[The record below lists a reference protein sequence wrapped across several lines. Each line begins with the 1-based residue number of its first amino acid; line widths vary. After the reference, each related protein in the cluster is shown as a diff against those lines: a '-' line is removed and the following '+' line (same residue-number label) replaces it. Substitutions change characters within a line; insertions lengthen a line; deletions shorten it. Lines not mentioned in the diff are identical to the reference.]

1 LCQRPADPKARKR
14 PVCGRYRCQIKLRAL
29 TATAVLAATGCGA
42 GGTAHSPSQLAT
54 IPQVHPHAVEP
65 VAGVSGGSGGPP
77 IARSGGVITRDPHL
91 TGPAS
96 KTGRVAVGAPSD
108 AQIHAAYARFQIA
121 VAEYHLD
128 RLNFSG
134 VLLDPAQLPP
144 GVWNV
149 SVASVFTDYNK
160 PVACG
165 GVLAVPELGVAN
177 KELPCGTMVTFLYGG
192 RAIRV
197 PVIDRGPYI
206 AGREWD
212 LTGATAEALRFPG
225 LGLIQWRI
233 G

>member
-1 LCQRPADPKARKR
+1 VA
-14 PVCGRYRCQIKLRAL
+14 
-29 TATAVLAATGCGA
+29 AVLTVGLCACGGA
-42 GGTAHSPSQLAT
+42 GGVRSPSRQAT

-65 VAGVSGGSGGPP
+65 VAGVSGATGAPP
-77 IARSGGVITRDPHL
+77 AARSGGVITRDPHL

-108 AQIHAAYARFQIA
+108 AQIRVAYARFQIA
-121 VAEYHLD
+121 VAQYHLD

-134 VLLDPAQLPP
+134 VLLNPAQLPP

-177 KELPCGTMVTFLYGG
+177 KELPCGTMVTFLYAG

-197 PVIDRGPYI
+197 PVIDRGRRCTARDRSP
-206 AGREWD
+206 APGWPARRRGR
-212 LTGATAEALRFPG
+212 
-225 LGLIQWRI
+225 
-233 G
+233 